1 VCGGQE
7 REWIKEIG
15 TIMWRRKGGEKRYDA
30 PHFFLSLYI
39 VKSWTKYCERG
50 CRPIGYV

>member
-1 VCGGQE
+1 V
-7 REWIKEIG
+7 
-15 TIMWRRKGGEKRYDA
+15 RRAGKGMDKGNRDNNVEEKGGEKRNDA